1 MPTMCLGVPCSIME
15 GCKNSLMVI
24 TTHGQL
30 YSWYVGTMI
39 FSDLS
44 TSSISHCVIRNVKKQ
59 CSNFPPI
66 SILTLY
72 DIWPN
77 ISLVSASIRE
87 NGVPIVN
94 CSNGVIYSYDPALSS
109 WVKLADRWCA
119 EGSDVWQG
127 RQRGNSTTASRGIMA
142 SIESSIAG
150 TPDEGS
156 AEKPR
161 PKWWSTA
168 VTLGHLETRLH
179 STKLLDS
186 PQEYRQAL
194 LLYAKKIADEGFK
207 GKGEELVKELFG
219 PVYWYVTICWRDLL
233 NGRLIFF
240 SVSRRVIGDLEEKI
254 YGIPTLLDSLNVIY

>member
-1 MPTMCLGVPCSIME
+1 M
-15 GCKNSLMVI
+15 
-24 TTHGQL
+24 
-30 YSWYVGTMI
+30 
-39 FSDLS
+39 DL
-44 TSSISHCVIRNVKKQ
+44 ISCVARNIKKQ

-72 DIWPN
+72 GIWPN

-87 NGVPIVN
+87 NGVPIIN
-94 CSNGVIYSYDPALSS
+94 CSNGVIYSYDSALTS

-127 RQRGNSTTASRGIMA
+127 RQRGNSTAASRGIMT

-219 PVYWYVTICWRDLL
+219 PVYWYVSTFVVWFTEWIVD
-233 NGRLIFF
+233 FF
-240 SVSRRVIGDLEEKI
+240 PIIGDPEEKTN
-254 YGIPTLLDSLNVIY
+254 GIPTLLDLLNVIY